1 MSDDLLKGTY
11 ISNLGAS
18 LSVVLCAI
26 IPGGR
31 SREPFSARCFRS
43 EWKLATWF
51 VDKLFTKNHCNRSY
65 LRHMAAENARWG
77 SAVNDLIKE
86 RGLNHE

>member
-1 MSDDLLKGTY
+1 MENLLKGTY
-11 ISNLGAS
+11 TGNFGAA
-18 LSVVLCAI
+18 LSVLLCAT

-31 SREPFSARCFRS
+31 SREPFSARCFRC
-43 EWKLATWF
+43 EWKVATWF

-77 SAVNDLIKE
+77 GAVSDLIKE
-86 RGLNHE
+86 KGLN